1 MVKKLD
7 LDIPKGFEI
16 DLENSDLATKTII
29 LKKIK
34 TIDTYTDVENII
46 FASKEHYNASV
57 RIRQFDTNRELLD
70 EVKNLYMTTY
80 SLSVLKTLQSL
91 VKLINTA
98 KILNG
103 EWTPIFDNSGSKAK
117 TYLIVNS
124 DSCITNSV
132 LSDYNI
138 GVVYFRTKELALEA
152 VRILGEEVVKQ
163 ALTLNL

>member
-46 FASKEHYNASV
+46 FASKEHCNASV

-70 EVKNLYMTTY
+70 EIKNLYMTTY
-80 SLSVLKTLQSL
+80 SLSVLETLQSL

-103 EWTPIFDNSGSKAK
+103 EWTPIFEYSYKTDKSYLVITRDGRIASG
-117 TYLIVNS
+117 TTEFNR
-124 DSCITNSV
+124 
-132 LSDYNI
+132 
-138 GVVYFRTKELALEA
+138 GVVYFKTRKLALEA